1 MNIERNKDIA
11 KNIKKFVKEKGVTQ
25 KELAKAIEI
34 SPSTLSDYLN
44 LRSNPSHGV
53 IQKIADYFGV
63 YKSDIDTSYKEGLS
77 NGILD
82 VYNKLEKQRQTK
94 VYNYA
99 EYQLEEQ
106 SKVISLSD
114 YVEETMYGHLSAGSG
129 EFLTTDIQETVQIPK
144 SIVPDQHYD
153 LVLQVNGDSMEPMFE
168 DNEYVFVRKTKDIRS
183 GQIGVLIINGESFLK
198 KIYINDDH
206 LRLVSLNKKYDDL
219 IFDDVDDIKVIGT
232 VVM

>member
-1 MNIERNKDIA
+1 MTLENKLQELIELKSSSVRAFSIEADLPYTTLRSIIQRGVLKANIE
-11 KNIKKFVKEKGVTQ
+11 NIF
-25 KELAKAIEI
+25 
-34 SPSTLSDYLN
+34 
-44 LRSNPSHGV
+44 
-53 IQKIADYFGV
+53 KIASHLGMTAEQIADLDTV
-63 YKSDIDTSYKEGLS
+63 NTTVSDIINVSVQ
-77 NGILD
+77 LD
-82 VYNKLEKQRQTK
+82 NPRQIK
-94 VYNYA
+94 VRNYA
-99 EYQLEEQ
+99 QDELEEQ
-106 SKVISLSD
+106 SKVINLSD

-153 LVLQVNGDSMEPMFE
+153 LILQVNGDSMEPMFE